1 MFRIIN
7 YNKLCSFGAVL
18 DEGFNGDPFVKLPWE
33 ARVLESKIRSRAF
46 EDAGG
51 CYDGSFLISPTA
63 KSIASGFEKVFKL
76 CSSLLQFSCTK

>member
-33 ARVLESKIRSRAF
+33 QSARVKIWLSVF
-46 EDAGG
+46 EDAE
-51 CYDGSFLISPTA
+51 
-63 KSIASGFEKVFKL
+63 AS
-76 CSSLLQFSCTK
+76 S